1 MEKMVATIATA
12 AFLSTAF
19 SSTALAS
26 SYTVQKGD
34 TLFSIAKKHGT
45 TVDQLKQLN
54 GLTSNQIYVNQKLQI
69 SSTETAAQDTA
80 APQPASAT
88 PAPAPTPAPA
98 ANAASASYTVVAG
111 DTLSKIAFQHGMTL
125 ADLRSL
131 NGISGDLIYS
141 GQVLKVSAS
150 STSAGTSSSAPASA
164 AAASGSTYT
173 VAAGDT
179 LIKIANRYGI
189 SLAELKS
196 WNGIS
201 GSLIHPGQVLSVG
214 GPGSSANT
222 SAPAATAP
230 TQSSSTTTNAGTSE
244 YVIKSGD
251 TLGTIALQVGLN
263 VAQLKALNGLTSDLI
278 FPGQT
283 LKISG
288 SASANVQPVTNNN
301 QGTKPSV
308 VETSNPT
315 IAQVLQH
322 ATKLIGTPYVFGGQ
336 TPAGFDC
343 SGFIYYVFNQAGESI
358 TRLSAAGYYDRSFDV
373 SSPQV
378 GDLVFF
384 KDTYIKGISHLGI
397 YIGNNEFI
405 HAGSDGVDITS
416 LDNVYWKKHFDSFK
430 RFY

>member
-1 MEKMVATIATA
+1 MEKMVATLATA

-69 SSTETAAQDTA
+69 ASTETAATDTA
-80 APQPASAT
+80 VTPAAST
-88 PAPAPTPAPA
+88 PAPAPAPA
-98 ANAASASYTVVAG
+98 VNTASASYTVAAG
-111 DTLSKIAFQHGMTL
+111 DTLSKIAFQHGITL
-125 ADLRSL
+125 AELRAL

-141 GQVLKVSAS
+141 GQVLKVPAGSAS
-150 STSAGTSSSAPASA
+150 TGTSAPSSAP
-164 AAASGSTYT
+164 AASGSTYT

-179 LIKIANRYGI
+179 LIKIANRYGV

-214 GPGSSANT
+214 GSSPSV
-222 SAPAATAP
+222 SAPPVAAP
-230 TQSSSTTTNAGTSE
+230 THSSSTPTNAGTSE

-251 TLGTIALQVGLN
+251 TLAKIALQVGLN
-263 VAQLKALNGLTSDLI
+263 VTQLKALNGLSSDLI

-288 SASANVQPVTNNN
+288 TASANVQPVTNNN
-301 QGTKPSV
+301 QDKQTSV
-308 VETSNPT
+308 AETANPT

-322 ATKLIGTPYVFGGQ
+322 ATKLIGTPYVFGGK

-397 YIGNNEFI
+397 YLGNNEFI
-405 HAGSDGVDITS
+405 HAGSNGVDITS